1 MRGGKTHAQPL
12 IGEMAPSLMHGMV
25 GKWGE
30 GGPVAPA
37 LLRHVIPGAKLI
49 FMLRNPVERTVAM
62 YNAIQNPPAT
72 PLKSAD
78 ELQRNVETFR
88 KWYNMCTTKR
98 QWSPRECLYGRANAT
113 EKLRPTKLIIH
124 DVIHSI
130 YHITINEWIKAFGRA
145 NVLVLEFDDYMAN
158 RLDVINKKVIPF
170 LGIKPYSKGAQSF
183 LEKTEADKTLKFET
197 VIKTQAS
204 DETLETLKTFFA
216 PFNKELS
223 SLLNDNSFLWS

>member
-12 IGEMAPSLMHGMV
+12 ISEMAPSLMHGMV

-88 KWYNMCTTKR
+88 KWYNTCTTKR

-130 YHITINEWIKAFGRA
+130 LSSHYDTRVSQYVWP
-145 NVLVLEFDDYMAN
+145 NVLVVQFDDYMAN
-158 RLDVINKKVIPF
+158 RLDVINKKVIPLF
-170 LGIKPYSKGAQSF
+170 LGIKPYPKGAQNTSWRNR
-183 LEKTEADKTLKFET
+183 KQ
-197 VIKTQAS
+197 IKR
-204 DETLETLKTFFA
+204 
-216 PFNKELS
+216 
-223 SLLNDNSFLWS
+223 